1 MLEQAGAVVVLRWAD
16 QARRF
21 GLQRWRAK
29 VPAESRKLGLGIR
42 RLVSSRIG
50 VLGEIIRAPSDRHM
64 PLGRDHDLDLRFAA
78 VIGKVAG

>member
-1 MLEQAGAVVVLRWAD
+1 MNNDHGPKPSPGRRLREAW
-16 QARRF
+16 
-21 GLQRWRAK
+21 AK